1 LPPLGYKTL
10 IEKLKLCID
19 DINPRSFANN
29 SIVNELMLWLLF
41 ISGVV
46 DLGYMNRTWH
56 VVSASK
62 VASALQLQDWG
73 HVKTILIKFFV
84 G

>member
-1 LPPLGYKTL
+1 
-10 IEKLKLCID
+10 
-19 DINPRSFANN
+19 
-29 SIVNELMLWLLF
+29 MLWLLF